1 MSDIVLRA
9 ENIHKTYTLGSQTLQ
24 ILKGVDLEVRRGE
37 ILGIVGASGVGKST
51 LLHIIGLL
59 DRPDMGN
66 IWFEGKNVTASSGR
80 RGRARIRNREMG
92 FVFQFYHLLPE
103 LTALENVLLTPMMG
117 SGVLGWF
124 PMRKKAKKKAADVL
138 DSLGLG
144 DRLRHRPPQ
153 LSGGER
159 QRVAIA
165 RALMS
170 DPGVL
175 LCDEPTGNLDENTSS
190 TIIDLLMEINRDRKQ
205 TMILVTHNDS
215 LARCAERLVRLSGG
229 ILGEEDPTRAARLQ
243 SP

>member
-1 MSDIVLRA
+1 MSDIVLRV
-9 ENIHKTYTLGSQTLQ
+9 ENVHKTYTLGSQTLE
-24 ILKGVDLEVRRGE
+24 ILKGVDLDVRQGE

-59 DRPDMGN
+59 DRPDQGS
-66 IWFEGKNVTASSGR
+66 IVFRGKNVTNNSGR

-117 SGVLGWF
+117 SGILGWF
-124 PMRKKAKKKAADVL
+124 SLKSKAREKAREIL

-144 DRLRHRPPQ
+144 ERLRHKPPQ

-170 DPGVL
+170 DPEIL
-175 LCDEPTGNLDENTSS
+175 LCDEPTGNLDEKTSA
-190 TIIDLLMEINRDRKQ
+190 TITDLLLKINADRGQ

-215 LARCAERLVRLSGG
+215 LARCAQRLIRLTGG
-229 ILGEEDPTRAARLQ
+229 VLVDEPTREARPQ
-243 SP
+243 TP

>member
-1 MSDIVLRA
+1 MSDIVLRV
-9 ENIHKTYTLGSQTLQ
+9 ENVHKTYTLGSQTLE
-24 ILKGVDLEVRRGE
+24 ILKGVDLDVRQGE

-59 DRPDMGN
+59 DRPDQGS
-66 IWFEGKNVTASSGR
+66 IVFRGKNVTNNSGR
-80 RGRARIRNREMG
+80 RGRTRIRNREMG

-117 SGVLGWF
+117 SGILGWF
-124 PMRKKAKKKAADVL
+124 SLKSKAREKAREIL

-144 DRLRHRPPQ
+144 ERLRHKPPQ

-170 DPGVL
+170 DPEIL
-175 LCDEPTGNLDENTSS
+175 LCDEPTGNLDEKTSA
-190 TIIDLLMEINRDRKQ
+190 TITDLLLKINADRGQ

-215 LARCAERLVRLSGG
+215 LARCAQRLIRLTGG
-229 ILGEEDPTRAARLQ
+229 VLVDEPTREARPQ
-243 SP
+243 TP